1 MQPSRLPQ
9 SAPDGFVPSHGRGV
23 LRPPWRPGERGNPQ
37 GKRGDEYLETI
48 RLARQASPE
57 TMRKLILKTDAADE
71 SVAIVAMQ
79 AVLDRAWGKPR
90 DYDPREAQSG
100 GLRIDV
106 SKLTH
111 DQRALLL
118 AIIQSDAVKPA
129 GGDGD
134 TSVTTVDAETTEPR
148 PA

>member
-1 MQPSRLPQ
+1 
-9 SAPDGFVPSHGRGV
+9 
-23 LRPPWRPGERGNPQ
+23 
-37 GKRGDEYLETI
+37 
-48 RLARQASPE
+48 
-57 TMRKLILKTDAADE
+57 MRKLIFKTDAADE